1 MVFIDRLRALGVV
14 AVIRGKSAQDA
25 IDTSLAL
32 IRGGVKG
39 IELTFGTPEC
49 AKAVKELKDQVD
61 DSVCI
66 GVGTVRTVEQI
77 HESVAAGAEFAVS
90 PHFEPELIIAALEKK
105 LPYLPGAITP
115 TEIVQCFES
124 GAATVKI
131 FPKNLVNPA
140 YLKAIAAPLPDI
152 PLMPTGGISPD
163 NFIQW
168 LEAGAVAV
176 GMGGQLLKGS
186 LEDIENTARS
196 VSEQLAAYR
205 AAAS

>member
-1 MVFIDRLRALGVV
+1 MEFVDRLRALGVV

-39 IELTFGTPEC
+39 IELTFSTPEC
-49 AKAVKELKDQVD
+49 AKAVKELKAQVG
-61 DSVCI
+61 DSVCV
-66 GVGTVRTVEQI
+66 GVGTVCTVQQI
-77 HESVAAGAEFAVS
+77 EDSVEAGAEFAVS
-90 PHFEPELIIAALEKK
+90 PHFEPKLIIAALEKK

-115 TEIVQCFES
+115 TEIVQCHES

-131 FPKNLVNPA
+131 FPANLVNPA
-140 YLKAIAAPLPDI
+140 YLKAIAAPLPEI
-152 PLMPTGGISPD
+152 PLMPTGGISPS
-163 NFIQW
+163 NFIEW

-186 LEDIENTARS
+186 LEDIENAARC
-196 VSEQLAAYR
+196 VSEQLAAHR
-205 AAAS
+205 AKS